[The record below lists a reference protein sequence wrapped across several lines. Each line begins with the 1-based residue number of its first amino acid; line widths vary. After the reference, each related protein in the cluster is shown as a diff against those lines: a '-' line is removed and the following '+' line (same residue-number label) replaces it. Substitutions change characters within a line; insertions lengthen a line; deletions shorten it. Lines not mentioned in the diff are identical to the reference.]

1 MITEKRYLG
10 EMGKDWAIAENAP
23 RNVRITVSLYGTSTW
38 DTPKYSI
45 RITNSPILGY
55 AYRGAKN
62 SGGEWVMVDNDGIQF
77 RYNKTLKSVA
87 MRLVKNEADMGH
99 ISKNGVFI
107 KLPEG
112 ELK

>member
-1 MITEKRYLG
+1 
-10 EMGKDWAIAENAP
+10 
-23 RNVRITVSLYGTSTW
+23 
-38 DTPKYSI
+38 
-45 RITNSPILGY
+45 
-55 AYRGAKN
+55 
-62 SGGEWVMVDNDGIQF
+62 MVDNDGIQF